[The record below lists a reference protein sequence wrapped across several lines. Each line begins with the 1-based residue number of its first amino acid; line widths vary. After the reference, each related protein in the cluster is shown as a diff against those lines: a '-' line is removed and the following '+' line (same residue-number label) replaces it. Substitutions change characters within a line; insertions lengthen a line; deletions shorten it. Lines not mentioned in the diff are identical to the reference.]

1 MIGGVQSARKRT
13 EKYENYRC
21 TKMYS
26 ALVGMGD
33 CSSPFHSA
41 RETRYGCE
49 VLNTTCSTREGLRFR
64 NSEESFF
71 PTCQVRVSID
81 FIRVAFSFLPSSLP
95 RFLPPSLLPTSPPPS
110 PRGHCRTSTASSRSQ
125 WALPGFN
132 RELHLSGQG
141 LCQRAQE
148 NVRID
153 AK

>member
-95 RFLPPSLLPTSPPPS
+95 PFLASSLPPSFPPPLLLLLAGTAGLQLRAPDLS
-110 PRGHCRTSTASSRSQ
+110 GHCRASTASSISV
-125 WALPGFN
+125 G
-132 RELHLSGQG
+132 
-141 LCQRAQE
+141 RAYVKE
-148 NVRID
+148 SKRMSE
-153 AK
+153 